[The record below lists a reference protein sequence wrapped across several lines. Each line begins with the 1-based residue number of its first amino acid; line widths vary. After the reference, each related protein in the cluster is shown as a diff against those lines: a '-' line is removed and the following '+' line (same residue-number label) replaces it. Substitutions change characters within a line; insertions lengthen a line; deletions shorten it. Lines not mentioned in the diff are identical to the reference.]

1 MSNVDPNQDGKTHIN
16 IYSKGKTP
24 LGRFL
29 TNFAHSELILPEGK
43 FQSLEGYWYYLT
55 TKEKPPELFNLVGF
69 EAKSFGMKLTQLP
82 RKERLPEIEFQAKIK
97 KAMDLKIKSSPYWLD
112 EFTKSE
118 LPFVHYYVF
127 KGVVKDVT
135 DQYRW
140 IMNHWEARR
149 TLLKERQKRNANQS

>member
-1 MSNVDPNQDGKTHIN
+1 MFNIDPNEDGKTHIN

-29 TNFAHSELILPEGK
+29 TNFAKHEIVLPEGT

-55 TKEKPPELFNLVGF
+55 TKEKPSELFDLSGF
-69 EAKSFGMKLTQLP
+69 EAKNLGMMLTQVKVP
-82 RKERLPEIEFQAKIK
+82 QEEFQAKIK
-97 KAMDLKIKSSPYWLD
+97 KAMDLKIKSSPYWLE

-149 TLLKERQKRNANQS
+149 SLLKERQKRNANQS

>member
-1 MSNVDPNQDGKTHIN
+1 MIDPTQDGKTHIN

-29 TNFAHSELILPEGK
+29 TNFAKHELTLPEGT

-55 TKEKPPELFNLVGF
+55 TKEKPPELFHLSGFDAKNLGI
-69 EAKSFGMKLTQLP
+69 MLTQVKVP
-82 RKERLPEIEFQAKIK
+82 QEEFQAKIK
-97 KAMDLKIKSSPYWLD
+97 KAMDLKIKSSPYWLE

-127 KGVVKDVT
+127 NKGAVKDVT
-135 DQYRW
+135 DKDQW

>member
-1 MSNVDPNQDGKTHIN
+1 MSNIDPNEDGKTHIN
-16 IYSKGKTP
+16 IYSKGRTP

-29 TNFAHSELILPEGK
+29 TNFAHSELILPEGT

-55 TKEKPPELFNLVGF
+55 TKEKSPELFNLVGF
-69 EAKSFGMKLTQLP
+69 EAKSFGKKLTQLSK
-82 RKERLPEIEFQAKIK
+82 KERLSENEFQAKIK
-97 KAMDLKIKSSPYWLD
+97 KAMDLKIKSSPYWLE

-127 KGVVKDVT
+127 NGVVKDVT
-135 DQYRW
+135 EQYRW

-149 TLLKERQKRNANQS
+149 SLLKERQKRNANQS

>member
-1 MSNVDPNQDGKTHIN
+1 MIDPTQDGKTHIN

-29 TNFAHSELILPEGK
+29 TNFAKHELTLPEGT

-55 TKEKPPELFNLVGF
+55 TKEKPPELFHLSGFDAKNLGI
-69 EAKSFGMKLTQLP
+69 MLTQVKVP
-82 RKERLPEIEFQAKIK
+82 QEEFQAKIK
-97 KAMDLKIKSSPYWLD
+97 KAMDLKIKSSSYWLE

-127 KGVVKDVT
+127 NKGAVKDVT
-135 DQYRW
+135 DKYQW